1 MSGMKNLTVSKA
13 ARAGEQLLRSPAPQ
27 PDESLMG
34 YILRLAESNCYE
46 TPKWIL
52 ELAGLLTCAG
62 NGALGIGRASVSVA
76 VAVIGVRPYALN
88 YRRRSVGPCASYSR
102 RFIPIEEA
110 GKRMGLSRE
119 WVKFHVSTG
128 FLRASG
134 GVSDPQ
140 TTLIDAKSVDY
151 FLRARI
157 QILTT
162 RTTAAELGIT
172 AKELFDLIAYG
183 HLKIAGGPQIDG
195 CPETVIDAES
205 LIDLC
210 RHVER
215 MSALT
220 SETALELLLEGG
232 SGELM
237 SFDQVR
243 EQLQEKNLNLE
254 RFAFR
259 HDQIQQ
265 YIARLCPKPKIPIP
279 AEPPNNS

>member
-1 MSGMKNLTVSKA
+1 MKNLTVSKA

-52 ELAGLLTCAG
+52 ELAGLKMDNLRNGWRKLCGDSIDFTLFKQITGLSEAEVNEILTC
-62 NGALGIGRASVSVA
+62 V
-76 VAVIGVRPYALN
+76 
-88 YRRRSVGPCASYSR
+88 
-102 RFIPIEEA
+102 
-110 GKRMGLSRE
+110 
-119 WVKFHVSTG
+119 
-128 FLRASG
+128 
-134 GVSDPQ
+134 
-140 TTLIDAKSVDY
+140 
-151 FLRARI
+151 
-157 QILTT
+157 
-162 RTTAAELGIT
+162 
-172 AKELFDLIAYG
+172 
-183 HLKIAGGPQIDG
+183 
-195 CPETVIDAES
+195 
-205 LIDLC
+205 